1 MPINYNKLRVDL
13 FVFFLGIF
21 GFIVLNP
28 NILHIKL
35 NQNKTPLD
43 IIFDVFY
50 IKSQIHSDHEM
61 QLFTQ
66 NFIISILYYTSIFLI
81 IIGLCLIILDFID
94 VKKTIT

>member
-28 NILHIKL
+28 NILRIKL

-66 NFIISILYYTSIFLI
+66 NFIISILYYASIFLI

>member
-28 NILHIKL
+28 NILHIEL

-66 NFIISILYYTSIFLI
+66 NFIISILYYASIFLI